1 MIWPI
6 LAVKALAI
14 TAACYNSRAVS
25 KALTLKSRESAPVRM
40 LTRAIS
46 ARVQSV
52 STMERM
58 VATKAAS
65 LIRGF
70 VQTTAFDQVV
80 LTAVAQIRA
89 RAKKGMK

>member
-1 MIWPI
+1 
-6 LAVKALAI
+6 
-14 TAACYNSRAVS
+14 
-25 KALTLKSRESAPVRM
+25 M

-58 VATKAAS
+58 VAAKATH

-80 LTAVAQIRA
+80 LTAVAHIRA
-89 RAKKGMK
+89 RAKKGIMK